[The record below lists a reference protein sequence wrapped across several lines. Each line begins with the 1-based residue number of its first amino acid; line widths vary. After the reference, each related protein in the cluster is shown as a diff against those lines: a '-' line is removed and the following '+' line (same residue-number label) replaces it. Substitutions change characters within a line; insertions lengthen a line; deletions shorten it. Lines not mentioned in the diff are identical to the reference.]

1 MKNQH
6 KPLATVDSYQAM
18 AICSIARTS
27 LREFRK
33 LRSALA
39 GESKL
44 PAQARLLLAFHRE
57 GLIDLAAID
66 PTPKGA

>member
-1 MKNQH
+1 MKKTNQ
-6 KPLATVDSYQAM
+6 PLATVDSYEAM

-27 LREFRK
+27 LREFRN

-39 GESKL
+39 GERVL
-44 PAQARLLLAFHRE
+44 PAQARLLLAFHQK
-57 GLIDLAAID
+57 GILDLATID